1 MKKVKPVLVLGI
13 GNLLLKDEGVG
24 IHLVQKMM
32 KMHLPKNVEVL
43 DGGTASLDLIS
54 YLEGRKKIVVVDC
67 VRGGHKPGTIY
78 LLTPENIEKDEKKI
92 LSLHQVDFQETLN
105 LFSKL
110 KKKMPK
116 VVIIGI
122 EPKDYSSW
130 GMELSPVIKR
140 RVPKIIGLVKKEI
153 ATSKNRI

>member
-1 MKKVKPVLVLGI
+1 MKKVKPILVLGI
-13 GNLLLKDEGVG
+13 GNLLIKDEGVG
-24 IHLVQKMM
+24 IQVVQKML
-32 KMHLPKNVEVL
+32 KLRLPKDVEVL

-54 YLEGRKKIVVVDC
+54 YLEGRKRIIVIDC

-78 LLTPENIEKDEKKI
+78 RLTPKDLERDENKV

-110 KKKMPK
+110 KKKIPQ

-130 GMELSPVIKR
+130 GMELSPAIKR
-140 RVPKIIGLVKKEI
+140 RVPRIIELVRKEI
-153 ATSKNRI
+153 RKRY

>member
-1 MKKVKPVLVLGI
+1 MKKVKPILVLGI
-13 GNLLLKDEGVG
+13 GNLLLKDEGIG

-43 DGGTASLDLIS
+43 DGGTASLNLIS
-54 YLEGRKKIVVVDC
+54 YLEGRKKIIVVDC

-78 LLTPENIEKDEKKI
+78 RLTPEDLERDEKKI

-110 KKKMPK
+110 KKKIPK

-140 RVPKIIGLVKKEI
+140 RIPKIIKIVITEI
-153 ATSKNRI
+153 KDKRL